1 MSYEK
6 KYTVARYLSEGYG
19 KCTSPSNYLM
29 DALMNM
35 MTEMRNNLAHVL
47 YNECHLRW
55 VMTHETF
62 NWIVCNCSGNY
73 SFDYEAQFNYDG
85 TNKYTIYDI
94 EVEFVDDDLK
104 RLNAEV
110 DLIFNEP
117 VPDKIKWNLHTA
129 YPTVT
134 AKEAIESMPWFKDL
148 QRKNAE
154 FDHTCIID
162 PKTAPISCVDSWNII
177 DEKLRASFDL
187 FKSNICDDIKA
198 RKENKIMP
206 IYVGYGKKV
215 TIENVIFN
223 NPATIVFWSDGT
235 KTVVK
240 RQKGDKKFDPEK
252 GLAMAICKKV
262 MGNKG
267 NFNDIF
273 KEWIE
278 ED

>member
-19 KCTSPSNYLM
+19 KCTSPSNYLI

-35 MTEMRNNLAHVL
+35 MTEMRDNLAHVL

-148 QRKNAE
+148 QRLNAE
-154 FDHTCIID
+154 V
-162 PKTAPISCVDSWNII
+162 KE
-177 DEKLRASFDL
+177 EKLMKSF
-187 FKSNICDDIKA
+187 
-198 RKENKIMP
+198 
-206 IYVGYGKKV
+206 YVGCGKKV

>member
-1 MSYEK
+1 MSYET
-6 KYTVARYLSEGYG
+6 KYTVTRRLSEGYE
-19 KCTSPSNYLM
+19 KCISPSRYLTYS
-29 DALMNM
+29 LTNM
-35 MTEMRNNLAHVL
+35 MTEMRDNLAHVL

-62 NWIVCNCSGNY
+62 NWIMCHCSEEYG
-73 SFDYEAQFNYDG
+73 FDYEVQIERNG
-85 TNKYTIYDI
+85 ENKYILFDI

-110 DLIFNEP
+110 ELIYVEP
-117 VPDKIKWNLHTA
+117 VLDHVKWNVHTA

-134 AKEAIESMPWFKDL
+134 IREAIESMPWFKDL
-148 QRKNAE
+148 QRLNTEVKEENLM
-154 FDHTCIID
+154 
-162 PKTAPISCVDSWNII
+162 K
-177 DEKLRASFDL
+177 SF
-187 FKSNICDDIKA
+187 
-198 RKENKIMP
+198 
-206 IYVGYGKKV
+206 YVGCGKKV